1 MSDRSSGK
9 NDPSYGQL
17 DLFTILDV
25 VADWPVKDDIHSM
38 EYPIFSL
45 SKSKDLRVR
54 VYQRGERYVKIIP
67 SVVGAANV
75 FDKDILIYAVSQIVR
90 AAEAGVPHSRRVRF
104 DVHPFL
110 VGTRRSTGGAAYERA
125 LDTCRRLRGTTI
137 ETNIKTTDEERTKGF
152 GLIED
157 YDVVQYSKNGK
168 GALALE
174 LVLSEWLYRAAQEY
188 DILTIN
194 PDYFSLSQPME
205 RRLYELARK
214 HCGDKAFWKINLPLL
229 KEKTGSQQET
239 KYFRR
244 ELVKI
249 IKDDTLP
256 DYRVA
261 IDEAAKPPQVVFLT
275 RDTRKLSMEL
285 AKNNLAGW
293 YGRLVEQGTF
303 PSSQATK
310 EPAGP
315 TTPAVR
321 PRPAGMRPVT
331 DLLAGIEPAGPS
343 PAPRA
348 KRGRL

>member
-1 MSDRSSGK
+1 MTKKDESPGLIQ
-9 NDPSYGQL
+9 P
-17 DLFTILDV
+17 DLFTLLDA

-45 SKSKDLRVR
+45 SKNKDLRIR
-54 VYQRGERYVKIIP
+54 TYQRGDKYVKIIP
-67 SVVGAANV
+67 SVIGAATV
-75 FDKDILIYAVSQIVR
+75 FDKDILIYAVSKIVR
-90 AAEAGVPHSRRVRF
+90 AVEAGKTPTRRVRF
-104 DVHPFL
+104 DIHPFL

-137 ETNIKTTDEERTKGF
+137 ETNVKTTEEERTDGF
-152 GLIED
+152 GLVED
-157 YDVVQYSKNGK
+157 YKVTQSTKNGK
-168 GALALE
+168 GALQVE
-174 LVLSEWLYRAAQEY
+174 LLLSEWLYRAVQEY

-194 PDYFSLSQPME
+194 PEYFSLAQPME
-205 RRLYELARK
+205 RRLYELGRK

-249 IKDDTLP
+249 IKDDALP
-256 DYRVA
+256 DYRIA
-261 IDEAAKPPQVVFLT
+261 IDEAAKPPQVVYLT

-303 PSSQATK
+303 PPSSAAK
-310 EPAGP
+310 
-315 TTPAVR
+315 
-321 PRPAGMRPVT
+321 
-331 DLLAGIEPAGPS
+331 S
-343 PAPRA
+343 PAPPPAPALRPRTGGA
-348 KRGRL
+348 QPLSELLPGFDVQTQQRGRR